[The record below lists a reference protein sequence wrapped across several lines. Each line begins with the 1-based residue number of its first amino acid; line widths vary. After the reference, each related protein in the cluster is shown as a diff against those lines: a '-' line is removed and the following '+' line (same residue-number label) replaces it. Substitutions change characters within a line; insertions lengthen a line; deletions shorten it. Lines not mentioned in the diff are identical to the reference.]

1 MEYCG
6 LPEEG
11 HRGENFRSG
20 MAHGRQYTAAFGKG
34 GTKVYSKRSFRLCLS
49 TQTLKISQSTQP
61 PARCIKAPTVGKKS
75 GDKAVGVSRGGRNT
89 KIHALVDGLGNPL
102 AFLLSSGN
110 DHDSK
115 HAVPL
120 LSQID
125 IKGSNIL
132 GDKAYGAKTIR
143 DYIDSQNAV
152 YTIPPQS
159 NVSDQWPIDWYT
171 YKERHL
177 VECFFQKLKWF
188 RKVFTRY
195 DKLDTSFLAFV
206 HIAAISI
213 LLK

>member
-1 MEYCG
+1 MQ
-6 LPEEG
+6 EEG
-11 HRGENFRSG
+11 RRGENFQSG
-20 MAHGRQYTAAFGKG
+20 MVHGRQYTAAFGNG
-34 GTKVYSKRSFRLCLS
+34 GTWVYSKGSFRPYPTMPTSKISPS
-49 TQTLKISQSTQP
+49 TQLP
-61 PARCIKAPTVGKKS
+61 VRCIKAPMVGKKS
-75 GDKAVGVSRGGRNT
+75 GNKAVGVSRGGRNT

-115 HAVPL
+115 HAIPL

-132 GDKAYGAKTIR
+132 GDKAYGAKAIR
-143 DYIDSQNAV
+143 EYIDSQDAV

-159 NVSDQWPIDWYT
+159 NVSDPWSIDWYT

-188 RKVFTRY
+188 RRVFTRY
-195 DKLDTSFLAFV
+195 DKLDISFLAFV
-206 HIAAISI
+206 HIAAIAI
-213 LLK
+213 LLN